1 MKLDHYLHLL
11 GPGELSEYLI
21 NTCSFPCSVCGID
34 LAVFCA
40 ALLRREIREME
51 IFRSIGWTR
60 SIFWSGRALLV
71 VGPGPGD
78 AVHRLPDLFIVSAY
92 QDSRASE
99 EFRALGHNPTI
110 HPFAYNPE
118 WIEVFVFR
126 V

>member
-21 NTCSFPCSVCGID
+21 NTCYFSRSVCGID

-51 IFRSIGWTR
+51 IFRSGGWTR

-71 VGPGPGD
+71 TSPGPGD
-78 AVHRLPDLFIVSAY
+78 IVHRLPDSFIVSAY
-92 QDSRASE
+92 QDSRASD
-99 EFRALGHNPTI
+99 EFRALGYNPTI

-118 WIEVFVFR
+118 WIECFVFR